1 MKITQVL
8 VLLAVGGL
16 GVATTFA
23 AARGGGRAGNPPAGP
38 NTTVSSLTRPATPTA
53 TPDEKGFL
61 RRWLV
66 LEPIRGSGLV
76 TDSGVQ
82 AAAKKEYFPNQM
94 TVVPHDGD
102 KVAVDG
108 AELTWHAVDAL
119 TYNVNLYHFAFYSG
133 LQSSNA
139 VFWAVTVVNS
149 PEEMKDV
156 RLAIGCNS
164 GTVWWV
170 NGQEVVG
177 VYGDRQTVIDDG
189 VSKRLTL
196 HKGPNVVRV
205 MVVNNGGWCDFC
217 ARFLDADDKP
227 ITGLSLTLESTAAT
241 SPASKSPVK

>member
-108 AELTWHAVDAL
+108 AERRRRLPCDDSRATGSV
-119 TYNVNLYHFAFYSG
+119 VSSSG
-133 LQSSNA
+133 RIP
-139 VFWAVTVVNS
+139 W
-149 PEEMKDV
+149 PP
-156 RLAIGCNS
+156 G
-164 GTVWWV
+164 
-170 NGQEVVG
+170 
-177 VYGDRQTVIDDG
+177 
-189 VSKRLTL
+189 
-196 HKGPNVVRV
+196 
-205 MVVNNGGWCDFC
+205 
-217 ARFLDADDKP
+217 
-227 ITGLSLTLESTAAT
+227 AAP
-241 SPASKSPVK
+241 PATTP